1 MPYLVNGQLVTDDR
15 IRAEEAR
22 TARHPKWRD
31 IPDEATRAK
40 RIRAEAE
47 FSAIDA
53 LLVEQIASS
62 DPRPVDPVQI
72 EHHLRTQKAMGNGR
86 NTHDDRQVR
95 AQVER
100 SLRLQRTV
108 GEMSSRSPKPTPAAV
123 EAFYHAHRDNFRGC
137 AAFQASHIVKH
148 VNGQQSEEKARTGI
162 EAAQADLEGGATF
175 AEAAD
180 RHSDCK
186 DKSGDLGEFLAGTM
200 VQEFE
205 DAIRELKPGERTG
218 IFRTPFGFHI
228 AELRHKTPAGMM
240 GFEEVREDIEQV
252 LTKIAE
258 HQEFLRVVGHVRAH
272 ADIRWIPEEGAPK
285 QNSEPGGAAVS
296 S

>member
-1 MPYLVNGQLVTDDR
+1 MPYFVNGELITDAR

-22 TARHPKWRD
+22 IRQHLKWRD
-31 IPDEATRAK
+31 IPDEGARAK
-40 RIRAEAE
+40 SIRAEAE
-47 FSAIDA
+47 FAAIDA
-53 LLVEQIASS
+53 LLLEQMAACDS
-62 DPRPVDPVQI
+62 RPVDPALVEQQ
-72 EHHLRTQKAMGNGR
+72 LRALRVVANGR
-86 NTHDDRQVR
+86 NIPGDGAVR
-95 AQVER
+95 ARIGQH
-100 SLRLQRTV
+100 LRLQRTAA
-108 GEMSSRSPKPTPAAV
+108 EMSAAAAKPTPAAI
-123 EAFYHAHRDNFRGC
+123 EAFYQAHRDNFRGC

-148 VNGQQSEEKARTGI
+148 VNAQQSQEQARAGI
-162 EAAQADLEGGATF
+162 EAALTDLEGGASF
-175 AEAAD
+175 AEVAD
-180 RHSDCK
+180 RHSDCQE
-186 DKSGDLGEFLAGTM
+186 KSSDPGEFLAGTM

-272 ADIRWIPEEGAPK
+272 ADIRWISNAGTQEQK
-285 QNSEPGGAAVS
+285 HEPGEAVVS